1 MISLFIAEDQEVTR
15 RGLCAVLGETEHINV
30 VGSCANGTEALE
42 KILALKP
49 RVALID
55 MTLPGLDG
63 ATITSLIK
71 EQLPEMRVIMY
82 SADGSDENVQLAL
95 TAGVDAILLKGTSI
109 RLLINAIKAVHAGAT
124 WLDPTVAQRALKFA
138 ADAYNRQHN
147 WSAPARLPAKTSL
160 SRRESQ
166 ILSLV
171 AAGQPNSEIAEGLGL
186 SVETVKT
193 HVRHIMEKMAVSS
206 RTEAAI
212 KAIKMGI
219 SA

>member
-15 RGLCAVLGETEHINV
+15 RGLCAVLSETENISL
-30 VGSCANGTEALE
+30 VGSCADGAEALE
-42 KILALKP
+42 KILTLKP

-71 EQLPEMRVIMY
+71 EQVPEMAIIMY
-82 SADGSDENVQLAL
+82 SADGSDQTVQLAL
-95 TAGVDAILLKGTSI
+95 TVGVDAFVLKGSSI
-109 RLLINAIKAVHAGAT
+109 RLLINAIKAVNAGAT
-124 WLDPTVAQRALKFA
+124 WLDPSVAQRALKFA
-138 ADAYNRQHN
+138 ADAYNRQQN
-147 WSAPARLPAKTSL
+147 WTLSQRSPANKNL
-160 SRRESQ
+160 SRRESE
-166 ILSLV
+166 ILSMV
-171 AAGQPNSEIAEGLGL
+171 AAGQPNSEIATGLGL
-186 SVETVKT
+186 SIETVKT
-193 HVRHIMEKMAVSS
+193 HVRHIMEKMAVGS